1 SDGLGSVGGGG
12 SDGGCS
18 RAILDASAQVLL
30 VGVHEAAIRMV
41 DDHEFP
47 GPEQMMRYHKGAQ
60 RVIRDDSAGIADDVR
75 ISLFQ
80 SQRASRKAGV
90 HTSEDGELALRPRR
104 EPAQFM
110 GARVDF
116 IGGED
121 FVDDAHGKKS
131 LAKRKEA
138 GTA

>member
-1 SDGLGSVGGGG
+1 
-12 SDGGCS
+12 
-18 RAILDASAQVLL
+18 
-30 VGVHEAAIRMV
+30 MV
-41 DDHEFP
+41 DDHEFF
-47 GPEQMMRYHKGAQ
+47 GPEQIMRYHQGAQ
-60 RVIRDDSAGIADDVR
+60 RVIRDDSAGIANDMG
-75 ISLFQ
+75 ISLLQ

-90 HTSEDGELALRPRR
+90 HASEDGELALRPRR

-110 GARVDF
+110 GARVNF

-138 GTA
+138 RTQYRQRRGTPLVATFRWLTNRAHYFRAEIRWP